1 MITFAP
7 KFIHISLTM
16 GNTIKIKK
24 GLDIPLLGEA
34 SGYLANLSSP
44 TTFAI
49 KPCDINGLIPKL
61 EVAVGDEVLA
71 GTPLFHDKKNASI
84 KFTSPVSGEVVAINR
99 GAKRVIK
106 EVVVLADKANKYHQ
120 FDQGNPAQLGYE
132 AVKNTMLA
140 SGAWTLLRQR
150 PFNIIANPDLKPKA
164 IFISG
169 FNSAP
174 LSADV
179 NVILQ
184 NEAADFQ
191 MGVDALAQLTD
202 GKVYLG
208 LPSDKPL
215 CDALSQVHNVE
226 KKYFNGPH
234 PAGNVGV
241 QIHFISPINKGETV
255 YTIAP
260 QDVVVLGRLFSKGVY
275 DTSKIVAMVG
285 SGFKN
290 NSYVKTFSG
299 ANLET
304 FVNALAMND
313 NLRFVSGNILCGT
326 KVLPKGYLG
335 YFDNALTALPEGD
348 DSEFLGWLI
357 PTYERPSASRTFV
370 WLSRIF
376 AKGKA
381 EGFEVNTNMHGE
393 ERAYVVSDEYEKVM
407 PMDILP
413 NFLIKAVL
421 ANDIDAMENLGIYEV
436 VEEDMAL
443 CEFVCTSK
451 IKVQKILREGLNYV
465 EQEA

>member
-1 MITFAP
+1 
-7 KFIHISLTM
+7 M

-24 GLDIPLLGEA
+24 GLDIPILGEA
-34 SGYLANLSSP
+34 SGYLSNLPSA
-44 TTFAI
+44 TTYAI
-49 KPCDINGLIPKL
+49 KPCDINGLIPKM

-71 GTPLFHDKKNASI
+71 GTTLFHDKRNDSI

-99 GAKRVIK
+99 GAKRVIN
-106 EVVVLADKANKYHQ
+106 EIVVLADSANKYQQ
-120 FDQGNPAQLGYE
+120 FDKGTPSQLGYE
-132 AVKNTMLA
+132 AVKNTMLS

-184 NEAADFQ
+184 NEVADFQ
-191 MGVDALAQLTD
+191 MGVDALAQLTE

-208 LPSDKPL
+208 LPTEKPL
-215 CDALSQVHNVE
+215 CDALMQVHNVE
-226 KKYFNGPH
+226 KKFFTGPH
-234 PAGNVGV
+234 PAGNVGI

-260 QDVVVLGRLFSKGVY
+260 QDVVILGRLFSKGIF
-275 DTSKIVAMVG
+275 DTSKMVALVG
-285 SGFKN
+285 SGFKDN
-290 NSYVKTFSG
+290 NYIKTFSG

-304 FVNALAMND
+304 ITHKLSNND
-313 NLRFVSGNILCGT
+313 NNKLRFISGNILCGT
-326 KVLPKGYLG
+326 KVLPNGYLG
-335 YFDNALTALPEGD
+335 YYDNALAALPEGD
-348 DSEFLGWLI
+348 EAEFLGWLL

-381 EGFEVNTNMHGE
+381 EGFEVNTSMHGE

-413 NFLIKAVL
+413 NYLIKAVL

>member
-1 MITFAP
+1 MRKNLF
-7 KFIHISLTM
+7 HISLTM

-24 GLDIPLLGEA
+24 GLDIPILGEA
-34 SGYLANLSSP
+34 SGYIVNLPSA
-44 TTFAI
+44 TTYAI

-71 GTPLFHDKKNASI
+71 GTPLFHDKKNDSI

-106 EVVVLADKANKYHQ
+106 EVVVLADKANKYNQ
-120 FDQGNPAQLGYE
+120 FEKGNPSQMGYE
-132 AVKNTMLA
+132 TVKNTLLA

-150 PFNIIANPDLKPKA
+150 PFNIIANPEIKPKA

-184 NEAADFQ
+184 NESSDFQ
-191 MGVDALAQLTD
+191 VGIDALTQLTE

-208 LPSDKPL
+208 LPAGKPL
-215 CDALSQVHNVE
+215 CDALGKVQNVE
-226 KKYFNGPH
+226 KRFFSGPH

-241 QIHFISPINKGETV
+241 QIHFISPINKGDIV

-275 DTSKIVAMVG
+275 DTTKLVAMVG
-285 SGFKN
+285 SGFKS
-290 NSYVKTFSG
+290 NSYVKTFTG

-304 FVNALAMND
+304 YVNALSND
-313 NLRFVSGNILCGT
+313 DKLRFVSGNILCGT
-326 KVLPKGYLG
+326 KVLANGYLG

-348 DSEFLGWLI
+348 DSEFLGWLL

-381 EGFEVNTNMHGE
+381 DGFEVNTNMHGE

-413 NFLIKAVL
+413 NYLIKAVL

-451 IKVQKILREGLNYV
+451 INVQKILREGLNYV